1 MLPWLNS
8 CLVLVDAFL
17 RVLKNDMYIYIFFLG
32 GGGGGGGRFAFT
44 TRMRINPLTYCSVI
58 FISHTHVK
66 SITRKSLK
74 Q

>member
-17 RVLKNDMYIYIFFLG
+17 RVLKNDMYIYFFG

-58 FISHTHVK
+58 LISHTHVK

>member
-17 RVLKNDMYIYIFFLG
+17 RVLKNDMYIYFFG
-32 GGGGGGGRFAFT
+32 GGGGWEGRFAFT

-58 FISHTHVK
+58 LISHTHVK

>member
-17 RVLKNDMYIYIFFLG
+17 RVLKNDMYIYFFW
-32 GGGGGGGRFAFT
+32 GGGGGGGRFAFP

-58 FISHTHVK
+58 LISHTHVK

>member
-17 RVLKNDMYIYIFFLG
+17 RVLKNDMYIYIFFW

-44 TRMRINPLTYCSVI
+44 TRMRINHLTYCSVI
-58 FISHTHVK
+58 LISHTHVK

>member
-8 CLVLVDAFL
+8 CLVLVHAFL
-17 RVLKNDMYIYIFFLG
+17 RVLKKDIYIFFFWG
-32 GGGGGGGRFAFT
+32 GGGVRTGFVFAT
-44 TRMRINPLTYCSVI
+44 VISRRVDSHPSVI
-58 FISHTHVK
+58 FMSHIDVK